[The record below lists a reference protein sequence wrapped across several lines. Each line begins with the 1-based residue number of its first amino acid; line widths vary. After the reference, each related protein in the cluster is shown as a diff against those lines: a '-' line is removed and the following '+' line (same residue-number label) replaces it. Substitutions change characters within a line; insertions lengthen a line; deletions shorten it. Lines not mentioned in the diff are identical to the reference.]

1 LKLVPSSSWTPL
13 PSLRPRSLT
22 LVFSVLRKY
31 FNFLRFELQSFNNFC
46 VYSYTQALRPGV
58 KVNLGASVDTT
69 RLNENAHK
77 LGLSFTL
84 EN

>member
-1 LKLVPSSSWTPL
+1 MI
-13 PSLRPRSLT
+13 
-22 LVFSVLRKY
+22 
-31 FNFLRFELQSFNNFC
+31 FLC
-46 VYSYTQALRPGV
+46 ISYTQALRPGV